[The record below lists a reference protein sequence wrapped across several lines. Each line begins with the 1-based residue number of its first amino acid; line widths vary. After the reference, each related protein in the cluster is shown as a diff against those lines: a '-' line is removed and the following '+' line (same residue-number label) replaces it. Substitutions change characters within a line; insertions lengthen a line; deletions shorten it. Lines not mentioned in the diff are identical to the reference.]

1 MLENRFFQKTAR
13 FEGHLRYKE
22 MLSSGEDVN
31 EATSNMKLKLIVV
44 AILAFGCG
52 PPADRW
58 QDFEGKR
65 LFMRRADMDSLVDKE
80 GMTVECVG
88 KAAEMA
94 IDPNSPCLKKD
105 QRYSRKQR
113 DSLVTRE
120 GMTREC
126 VEQANKT
133 GFNADFVCDKRM
145 NREFGEDG
153 ETTRTVFLTPL
164 SPNSL

>member
-1 MLENRFFQKTAR
+1 
-13 FEGHLRYKE
+13 
-22 MLSSGEDVN
+22 
-31 EATSNMKLKLIVV
+31 MKRSLIAV

-80 GMTVECVG
+80 GMTVEGVG

-94 IDPNSPCLKKD
+94 IDPDDPCLKKD

-113 DSLVTRE
+113 DSLVRLE
-120 GMTREC
+120 GMTRAC
-126 VEQANKT
+126 VDQANKT
-133 GFNADFVCDKRM
+133 GFNAEFVC
-145 NREFGEDG
+145 E
-153 ETTRTVFLTPL
+153 RTP
-164 SPNSL
+164 